1 MWLLKQEVAE
11 ELRRVWKRDDP
22 STATQRAE
30 FVQRREAEAA
40 AGDPR
45 ILQRDG
51 ENASINVEGVLTEKP
66 DFWAWL
72 LGGGNTTYRD
82 IRTALAIAG
91 QDPTVKRVT
100 MNIASPGGRVD
111 GLFETLGTLEAFQ
124 KPITVRSSLAASAAY
139 AIAAVAGRIE
149 PTNAAAEF
157 GSIGVAVTYLHM
169 EELIDITSTE
179 APNKRPNPSTDEGK
193 AVIREHLD
201 AIHDLFV
208 DAIARGRSRT
218 TGEKITKA
226 NVNETFGRGGVL
238 LAGDAKK
245 RKMIDKAPP
254 AAARGAR
261 AEDNITPDAA
271 GDPAQRSTDSPATGG
286 VQPPRKKPMTKEELK
301 SQHPELYAA
310 LLEEGQ
316 ATGVAQE
323 RKRVMAHLKLAAAT
337 GATKVAHDAIA
348 SGASTMDEEVHAD
361 YLAAGMNRRDSDA
374 RQDDS
379 DKAGKALESAKA
391 APETEGGSLI
401 DIFAADLPPKKKAS

>member
-30 FVQRREAEAA
+30 FLQKREAEAA
-40 AGDPR
+40 AGEPR
-45 ILQRDG
+45 IMQRAGDTMDI
-51 ENASINVEGVLTEKP
+51 AIEGVLTEKP

-82 IRTALAIAG
+82 IRSALAIAA
-91 QDPTVKRVT
+91 QDPTVKRVN
-100 MNIASPGGRVD
+100 MNMASPGGQVS
-111 GLFETLGTLEAFQ
+111 GLFETLGDIEAFQ
-124 KPITVRSSLAASAAY
+124 KPITVRASMADSAAY

-157 GSIGVAVTYLHM
+157 GSIGVAVTYLHV

-254 AAARGAR
+254 AATRGAR
-261 AEDNITPDAA
+261 AEENITPDAA
-271 GDPAQRSTDSPATGG
+271 GEPEQTATSGYGEEDMAETTPA
-286 VQPPRKKPMTKEELK
+286 KKPLDLK
-301 SQHPELYAA
+301 TLRAEHPEVYEAA
-310 LLEEGQ
+310 VTEGV
-316 ATGVAQE
+316 TQE

-379 DKAGKALESAKA
+379 DKAGKTLESAKA